1 MSTFGDD
8 LIQSLGEALAH
19 ARGEGPATV
28 HAPVV
33 PREVRK
39 QAKLT
44 QAQMGAPDGHE
55 PFRLPQVGTG
65 NAARQ
70 RSGRDASARDSAGT
84 RSRQARLLSA

>member
-28 HAPVV
+28 HAPAA

-44 QAQMGAPDGHE
+44 QTRMAPLMGMSLSGY
-55 PFRLPQVGTG
+55 RKS
-65 NAARQ
+65 
-70 RSGRDASARDSAGT
+70 RSGACDGAACV
-84 RSRQARLLSA
+84 

>member
-28 HAPVV
+28 QAPVA

-39 QAKLT
+39 EAKLT
-44 QAQMGAPDGHE
+44 QARWRP
-55 PFRLPQVGTG
+55 
-65 NAARQ
+65 
-70 RSGRDASARDSAGT
+70 
-84 RSRQARLLSA
+84 

>member
-8 LIQSLGEALAH
+8 LIQSVGEALAH

-44 QAQMGAPDGHE
+44 QVRMAPLISCHC
-55 PFRLPQVGTG
+55 
-65 NAARQ
+65 NIMS
-70 RSGRDASARDSAGT
+70 RSESY
-84 RSRQARLLSA
+84 